1 MVNVPQKIAVVFEQ
15 VKKEYHPA
23 RVVLKR
29 ISEKYYVYKD
39 HGIWLKDKHKTKIIS
54 EYLGKITDEGLYIK
68 KTSSAKDDLENA
80 KALIAEYG
88 GKIIWYEKGE
98 SKEPQMHETT
108 VADVDL
114 KLLTALSMNARL
126 PMARLAEIAG
136 INEQTAHSRVEA
148 LEKRLGIK
156 YLLEIDV
163 EKLGYIQYLI
173 LIKFDDTIPTTEELR
188 RTIANEPRIQF
199 VATTKGE
206 YDVVVYVIDEN
217 PLKAHDN
224 LVKLRSK
231 SPINNYRAHW
241 TLTYF
246 APAYSFMPLTE
257 SFIEN
262 ILKDRVWH
270 RTREEPRPDKNQLR
284 YREFI
289 LLKEL
294 NNQSIRNFTSIDE
307 KYALGKGTSRYTYRA
322 LVDREIIKRSTI
334 SMTNLKMSYLGM
346 IVISNV
352 YYKAIQENRYKF
364 LKEEIGYGK
373 ISNKYSL
380 SGNVGSPT
388 NGAII
393 FLPITEE
400 EHIEDISKTIEDEL
414 QGSTVKSL
422 VVTDIISG
430 FLCHRRFDNTYSR
443 AYKLLLELKKIE
455 PVILTSYA

>member
-1 MVNVPQKIAVVFEQ
+1 
-15 VKKEYHPA
+15 
-23 RVVLKR
+23 
-29 ISEKYYVYKD
+29 
-39 HGIWLKDKHKTKIIS
+39 
-54 EYLGKITDEGLYIK
+54 
-68 KTSSAKDDLENA
+68 
-80 KALIAEYG
+80 
-88 GKIIWYEKGE
+88 
-98 SKEPQMHETT
+98 
-108 VADVDL
+108 
-114 KLLTALSMNARL
+114 
-126 PMARLAEIAG
+126 
-136 INEQTAHSRVEA
+136 
-148 LEKRLGIK
+148 
-156 YLLEIDV
+156 
-163 EKLGYIQYLI
+163 
-173 LIKFDDTIPTTEELR
+173 
-188 RTIANEPRIQF
+188 
-199 VATTKGE
+199 
-206 YDVVVYVIDEN
+206 
-217 PLKAHDN
+217 
-224 LVKLRSK
+224 
-231 SPINNYRAHW
+231 
-241 TLTYF
+241 
-246 APAYSFMPLTE
+246 
-257 SFIEN
+257 
-262 ILKDRVWH
+262 
-270 RTREEPRPDKNQLR
+270 
-284 YREFI
+284 
-289 LLKEL
+289 
-294 NNQSIRNFTSIDE
+294 
-307 KYALGKGTSRYTYRA
+307 KGTSRYTYRA